1 MREYSIYLLGLNLCR
16 FFDAGCPED
25 VKITAISIHC
35 VSAHYVTAQVLLKRG
50 FTRQLGLVA
59 LSLLKCVL
67 LTADTVLSL
76 AFPRL
81 L

>member
-1 MREYSIYLLGLNLCR
+1 
-16 FFDAGCPED
+16 
-25 VKITAISIHC
+25 